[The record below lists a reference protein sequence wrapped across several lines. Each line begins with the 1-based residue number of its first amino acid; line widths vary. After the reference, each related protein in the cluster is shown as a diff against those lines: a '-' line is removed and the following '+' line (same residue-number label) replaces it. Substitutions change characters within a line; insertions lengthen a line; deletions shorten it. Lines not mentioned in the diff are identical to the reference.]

1 MQDSRE
7 TLQEKFALTREL
19 ERLRPE
25 MEHLKSQLSNHQAVV
40 AEKLD
45 LQRQLNTVEVE
56 LENEKRSK
64 EKQRSKQKADGEAS
78 GEWKSKLEAAE
89 KKHLSEMKEWE
100 KLTERK
106 LVSEKKDWEK
116 VAEKRLASEKK
127 EWEKATKGNDRE
139 LEREL
144 REVQGENER
153 LEERLST
160 MKLKLKNTQNEL
172 KEAQAELEKS
182 QSDLAATKKA
192 SKTTKAKAKK
202 VTVQEAPARKR
213 RANELSLDDTAI
225 GTPGPKEPAK
235 RPLKKRG
242 AELALVGEKSTF
254 SITPFL
260 NRTKNLSDDSM
271 EETSPTGKVTELTR
285 SIPPI
290 EEEEEDEE
298 SLPVVPE
305 APVFKMP
312 AKPAKA
318 AANPKKPRAKKANAL
333 NDAPNLKKNMPAPS
347 AETTEVLQFP
357 SKLDIVTE
365 EAEGVEQE
373 NTPVVKRKKTTELK
387 SKAVEARLT
396 SNTSI
401 LDADAKKKKR
411 KLLGGAT
418 KTIFDDEDGEVA
430 PKPAKLHLTATKRLK
445 ANLGGASNAFAGKTF
460 SPLKRDRR
468 GVNAS
473 FLA

>member
-45 LQRQLNTVEVE
+45 LKRQLNTVEVE

-78 GEWKSKLEAAE
+78 GEWKSKFEAAE
-89 KKHLSEMKEWE
+89 KKHVSEIKEWE
-100 KLTERK
+100 KLTEKK

-116 VAEKRLASEKK
+116 AAEKRLASEKK
-127 EWEKATKGNDRE
+127 EWEKAKKEHDRE

-160 MKLKLKNTQNEL
+160 MKSKLKNTQNEL

-182 QSDLAATKKA
+182 QSDLAAAKKA

-213 RANELSLDDTAI
+213 RVNELSLDDTTI

-271 EETSPTGKVTELTR
+271 EEASPTGKTTGLSV

-290 EEEEEDEE
+290 EEEEEEE
-298 SLPVVPE
+298 EDLPVVPE
-305 APVFKMP
+305 ASVFKVP
-312 AKPAKA
+312 VKPAKA
-318 AANPKKPRAKKANAL
+318 AANPKKPRTKKAKAL
-333 NDAPNLKKNMPAPS
+333 SDAPNLRKNMPAPS
-347 AETTEVLQFP
+347 TETTEVLQFP

-373 NTPVVKRKKTTELK
+373 NTPVIKRKTTELK

-401 LDADAKKKKR
+401 LDADGKKKKR